1 MTTGN
6 KESPADGLQK
16 REIHVG
22 KLDGKVA
29 LVTGASRGIGREIAL
44 AYAREGADVVCNY
57 NAGAEEAGT
66 LVEAIGAMGR
76 RAIAVQAN
84 VGEAEAVERMVAR
97 AMGEFGRIDV
107 LVNNA
112 GHITLH
118 RIEEMPVEAWDEM
131 IAVHLRGTF
140 LTTRLV
146 LPQMLERE
154 CGWIINI
161 ASQLAYRGRES
172 LAHYS
177 AAKAAIITF
186 TRVLALEVSRRGVFA
201 NCIAPG
207 PIATDIMPRDGAV
220 DPEAAA
226 RFADALPIGRVG
238 TVDEV
243 APTAVFLASTD
254 SSYYVGQ
261 TLGPNGGDVMT

>member
-1 MTTGN
+1 MNTGRT
-6 KESPADGLQK
+6 ESTVDAWQE
-16 REIHVG
+16 REGNVG
-22 KLDGKVA
+22 KLDGKIA

-44 AYAREGADVVCNY
+44 AYAREGADIVCNY
-57 NAGAEEAGT
+57 NTGSAEAAS

-76 RAIAVQAN
+76 RAIAVQAD
-84 VGEAEAVERMVAR
+84 VAQAEAVGWMVGQ
-97 AMGEFGRIDV
+97 AMEEFGRIDV

-112 GHITLH
+112 GFLTLH
-118 RIEEMPVEAWDEM
+118 RIEEMPIDAWDEM

-154 CGWIINI
+154 RGWIINI

-207 PIATDIMPRDGAV
+207 PIATDIMPRDGV
-220 DPEAAA
+220 DDPETAA

>member
-1 MTTGN
+1 M
-6 KESPADGLQK
+6 
-16 REIHVG
+16 G
-22 KLDGKVA
+22 KLDGKIA

-57 NAGAEEAGT
+57 NKGRAQADS
-66 LVEAIGAMGR
+66 LIDAIQSMGGRAM
-76 RAIAVQAN
+76 AVQAN
-84 VGEAEAVERMVAR
+84 VAQADAVERMVRTAIE
-97 AMGEFGRIDV
+97 AFGRVDV

-112 GHITLH
+112 GFLTLH
-118 RIEEMPVEAWDEM
+118 KIEEMPIQVWDEM

-154 CGWIINI
+154 RGWIINI
-161 ASQLAYRGRES
+161 ASQLAYKGREN

-186 TRVLALEVSRRGVFA
+186 TRVLALEVSRRGVYA

-207 PIATDIMPRDGAV
+207 PIATEIMPRSGPP
-220 DPEAAA
+220 DPEADA
-226 RFADALPIGRVG
+226 RFADSLPIGRVG
-238 TVDEV
+238 TADEV
-243 APTAVFLASTD
+243 APTAVFLACAD